1 MKIMKKLFSVC
12 SFMAKISKSEII
24 EKIFYWISALSI
36 LVAIPLIT
44 LFILRLGTIFNPLGL
59 LIKLLLFLFIGGV
72 TIVGLIAIFLFFYET
87 LLLKF
92 FSKNKKN
99 K

>member
-1 MKIMKKLFSVC
+1 MTKN
-12 SFMAKISKSEII
+12 SKSEII

-44 LFILRLGTIFNPLGL
+44 IFILRLGTIFNPLGL
-59 LIKLLLFLFIGGV
+59 LIKFLLFLFIGGV
-72 TIVGLIAIFLFFYET
+72 TIVGFIAIFLFFYET

-92 FSKNKKN
+92 FSKKKKINK
-99 K
+99 

>member
-1 MKIMKKLFSVC
+1 MT
-12 SFMAKISKSEII
+12 KISKREII

-44 LFILRLGTIFNPLGL
+44 IFILRLGTIFNPLGL
-59 LIKLLLFLFIGGV
+59 LIKVLLFLFIGGV
-72 TIVGLIAIFLFFYET
+72 TIVGFIAIFLFFYET

-92 FSKNKKN
+92 FSERKKN

>member
-1 MKIMKKLFSVC
+1 MTKIHKN
-12 SFMAKISKSEII
+12 III

-36 LVAIPLIT
+36 LIAIPLIT
-44 LFILRLGTIFNPLGL
+44 IFILRLGTIFNPLGL
-59 LIKLLLFLFIGGV
+59 LIKVLLFFFIGGF
-72 TIVGLIAIFLFFYET
+72 TIVGFIAIFLFFYET

-92 FSKNKKN
+92 SDKTNKNFKK

>member
-1 MKIMKKLFSVC
+1 MT
-12 SFMAKISKSEII
+12 KISKKEII

-44 LFILRLGTIFNPLGL
+44 IFILRLGTIFNPLGL
-59 LIKLLLFLFIGGV
+59 FIKVLLFLFISGV
-72 TIVGLIAIFLFFYET
+72 TIVGFIAIFLFFYET

-92 FSKNKKN
+92 FSKNKKI

>member
-1 MKIMKKLFSVC
+1 MKKIY
-12 SFMAKISKSEII
+12 KNKII
-24 EKIFYWISALSI
+24 EKFFYWISALSI

-44 LFILRLGTIFNPLGL
+44 IFILRLGTIFNPLGL
-59 LIKLLLFLFIGGV
+59 FIKVLLFLFIGGV
-72 TIVGLIAIFLFFYET
+72 TIVGFIAIFLFFYET

>member
-1 MKIMKKLFSVC
+1 MT
-12 SFMAKISKSEII
+12 KISKREMI
-24 EKIFYWISALSI
+24 EKFFYWISALSI

-44 LFILRLGTIFNPLGL
+44 IFILRLGTIFNPLGL
-59 LIKLLLFLFIGGV
+59 LIKVLLFLFIGGV
-72 TIVGLIAIFLFFYET
+72 TIVGFIAIILFFYET

-92 FSKNKKN
+92 SKKSNKNMK

>member
-1 MKIMKKLFSVC
+1 MT
-12 SFMAKISKSEII
+12 KISKREII

-44 LFILRLGTIFNPLGL
+44 IFILRLGTIFNPLGV
-59 LIKLLLFLFIGGV
+59 LIKVLLLLFIGGV
-72 TIVGLIAIFLFFYET
+72 TIVGFIAIFLFFYET

-92 FSKNKKN
+92 FSKNKK

>member
-1 MKIMKKLFSVC
+1 MT
-12 SFMAKISKSEII
+12 KISKKEII

-44 LFILRLGTIFNPLGL
+44 IFILRLGTIFNPLGL
-59 LIKLLLFLFIGGV
+59 LIKVLLFLFIGGV
-72 TIVGLIAIFLFFYET
+72 TIVGFIAIFLFFYET

>member
-1 MKIMKKLFSVC
+1 MT
-12 SFMAKISKSEII
+12 KISKREII

-44 LFILRLGTIFNPLGL
+44 IFILRLGNIFNPLGL
-59 LIKLLLFLFIGGV
+59 LIKVLLFLFIGGV
-72 TIVGLIAIFLFFYET
+72 TIVGFVAIFLFFYET

>member
-1 MKIMKKLFSVC
+1 MT
-12 SFMAKISKSEII
+12 KISKREII
-24 EKIFYWISALSI
+24 EKILYWISALSI

-44 LFILRLGTIFNPLGL
+44 IFILRLGTIFNPLGI
-59 LIKLLLFLFIGGV
+59 LIKVLLFLFIGGV
-72 TIVGLIAIFLFFYET
+72 TIVGFIAIFLFFYET
-87 LLLKF
+87 LLSKF

>member
-1 MKIMKKLFSVC
+1 MT
-12 SFMAKISKSEII
+12 KISKREII

-44 LFILRLGTIFNPLGL
+44 IFILRLGTIFNPLGL
-59 LIKLLLFLFIGGV
+59 LIKVLLFLFIGGV
-72 TIVGLIAIFLFFYET
+72 TIVGFIAIFLFFYET

-92 FSKNKKN
+92 FSKNKKY

>member
-1 MKIMKKLFSVC
+1 MT
-12 SFMAKISKSEII
+12 KISKREII

-44 LFILRLGTIFNPLGL
+44 IFILRLGTIFNPLGL
-59 LIKLLLFLFIGGV
+59 FIKSLLFLFIGGV
-72 TIVGLIAIFLFFYET
+72 TIVGFIAIFLFFYET

-92 FSKNKKN
+92 FSEDKKN

>member
-1 MKIMKKLFSVC
+1 MT
-12 SFMAKISKSEII
+12 KISKREII

-44 LFILRLGTIFNPLGL
+44 IFILRLGTIFNPLGL
-59 LIKLLLFLFIGGV
+59 LIKVLLFLFIGGV
-72 TIVGLIAIFLFFYET
+72 TIVGFIAIFLFFYET

-92 FSKNKKN
+92 FSKNKKR
-99 K
+99 

>member
-1 MKIMKKLFSVC
+1 MNKMSNNKIF
-12 SFMAKISKSEII
+12 

-36 LVAIPLIT
+36 LVAVPLIT
-44 LFILRLGTIFNPLGL
+44 IFILRLGSIFNPLGL
-59 LIKLLLFLFIGGV
+59 VIKVLLYLFIGGV
-72 TIVGLIAIFLFFYET
+72 TVVGFIAIFLFFYET

>member
-1 MKIMKKLFSVC
+1 MT
-12 SFMAKISKSEII
+12 KISKREII

-44 LFILRLGTIFNPLGL
+44 IFILRLGTIFNPLGL
-59 LIKLLLFLFIGGV
+59 LIKVLLFLFIGGV
-72 TIVGLIAIFLFFYET
+72 TIVGFIAIFLFFYET

-92 FSKNKKN
+92 FSKNK
-99 K
+99 

>member
-1 MKIMKKLFSVC
+1 MT
-12 SFMAKISKSEII
+12 KISKNEII

-36 LVAIPLIT
+36 LIAIPLIT
-44 LFILRLGTIFNPLGL
+44 IFILRLGTIFNPLGL
-59 LIKLLLFLFIGGV
+59 LIKVLLFLFIGGL
-72 TIVGLIAIFLFFYET
+72 TIVGFIAIFLFFYET

-92 FSKNKKN
+92 FSINKKD

>member
-1 MKIMKKLFSVC
+1 MT
-12 SFMAKISKSEII
+12 KISKREII

-44 LFILRLGTIFNPLGL
+44 IFILRLGTIFNPLGL
-59 LIKLLLFLFIGGV
+59 FIKVLLFLFIGGV
-72 TIVGLIAIFLFFYET
+72 TIVGFIAIFLFFYET

>member
-1 MKIMKKLFSVC
+1 MI
-12 SFMAKISKSEII
+12 KISKHKIF
-24 EKIFYWISALSI
+24 EKIFYWVSALSI
-36 LVAIPLIT
+36 LVGIPLIT
-44 LFILRLGTIFNPLGL
+44 IFILRLGSIFNPLGL
-59 LIKLLLFLFIGGV
+59 VIKLLLFLFIGGV
-72 TIVGLIAIFLFFYET
+72 TIVGFIAIFLFFYET

>member
-1 MKIMKKLFSVC
+1 MTK
-12 SFMAKISKSEII
+12 KISKREII

-44 LFILRLGTIFNPLGL
+44 IFILRLGTIFNPLGL
-59 LIKLLLFLFIGGV
+59 LIKVLLFLFIGGV
-72 TIVGLIAIFLFFYET
+72 TIVGFIAIFLFFYET

>member
-1 MKIMKKLFSVC
+1 MT
-12 SFMAKISKSEII
+12 KISKRQII
-24 EKIFYWISALSI
+24 EKVFYWISALSI

-44 LFILRLGTIFNPLGL
+44 IFILRLGTIFNPLGL
-59 LIKLLLFLFIGGV
+59 LIKVLLSLFIGGV
-72 TIVGLIAIFLFFYET
+72 TIVGFIAIFLFFYET

-92 FSKNKKN
+92 FSKNKK

>member
-1 MKIMKKLFSVC
+1 MT
-12 SFMAKISKSEII
+12 KISKREII

-44 LFILRLGTIFNPLGL
+44 IYILRLGTIFNPLGL
-59 LIKLLLFLFIGGV
+59 LIKVLLFLFIGGV
-72 TIVGLIAIFLFFYET
+72 TIVGFIAIFLFFYET

>member
-1 MKIMKKLFSVC
+1 MK
-12 SFMAKISKSEII
+12 KISKREII

-44 LFILRLGTIFNPLGL
+44 IFILRLGTIFNPLGL
-59 LIKLLLFLFIGGV
+59 LIKVLLFLFIGGV
-72 TIVGLIAIFLFFYET
+72 TIVGFIAIFLFFYET
-87 LLLKF
+87 LLLKY

>member
-1 MKIMKKLFSVC
+1 MIKNKIF
-12 SFMAKISKSEII
+12 
-24 EKIFYWISALSI
+24 EKILYWVSALSI
-36 LVAIPLIT
+36 LVSIPLLTI
-44 LFILRLGTIFNPLGL
+44 LFLRLGTIFNPLGL
-59 LIKLLLFLFIGGV
+59 MIKIFLYIFIGGF
-72 TIVGLIAIFLFFYET
+72 TIVGFIAILLFFYET